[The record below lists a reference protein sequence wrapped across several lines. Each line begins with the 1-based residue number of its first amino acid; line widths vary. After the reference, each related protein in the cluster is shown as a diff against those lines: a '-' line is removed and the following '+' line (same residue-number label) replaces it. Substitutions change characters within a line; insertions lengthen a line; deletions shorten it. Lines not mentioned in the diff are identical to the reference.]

1 MKLVRKNLNMSELV
15 KLFFDHFINKK
26 VENLT
31 LD

>member
-15 KLFFDHFINKK
+15 KLFFDNFINKK

-31 LD
+31 SD